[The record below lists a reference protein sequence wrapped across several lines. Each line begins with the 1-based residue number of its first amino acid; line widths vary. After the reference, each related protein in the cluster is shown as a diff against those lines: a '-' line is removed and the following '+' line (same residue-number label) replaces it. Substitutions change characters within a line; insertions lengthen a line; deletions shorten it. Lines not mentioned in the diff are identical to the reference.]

1 MSAFARSDQ
10 SLLSRWWWTVD
21 RWLILALLLL
31 VGAGFLLTFAA
42 STPVAERLGLS
53 PLHFAERQ
61 FAFLGLAVAV
71 MFVVS
76 LMQKKTVRR
85 LGSLMFPLTLA
96 LLYLTLFIGPEI
108 KGATR
113 WLPAGSF
120 TFQPSE
126 FLKPAFLV
134 FSAWMLAEGMRNPAF
149 QGRRIAAGAFALA
162 LVGLCLQPDFGQA
175 ALLSL
180 VFTAQLMVSG
190 LPLLWIG
197 SLGAASA
204 GAGVAGYFFIPHI
217 QNRIDAFLNPA
228 AADTY
233 QVDTALNAFRAG
245 GFFGVGPGEGMVKR
259 VLPDA
264 HTDFIFAVAGE
275 EFGTL
280 ACIGLLLLY
289 TAIVVRALSHLLEE
303 EDAFAVL
310 AAGGLAALFGLQAL
324 INIGV
329 NLSVIPAKGM
339 TLPFVS
345 YGGSSALAVAL
356 GMGMVLALTRRN
368 RFLKT
373 PPAGPRRKGAA

>member
-1 MSAFARSDQ
+1 MSAFARSDP

-31 VGAGFLLTFAA
+31 IGVGLLLTFAA
-42 STPVAERLGLS
+42 STPVAERLGLPS
-53 PLHFAERQ
+53 FHFAERQ
-61 FAFLGLAVAV
+61 LAFLSLAVAV

-85 LGSLMFPLTLA
+85 AGSLLFPVMLGLLFLTLWN
-96 LLYLTLFIGPEI
+96 GPEI

-113 WLPAGSF
+113 WLPIGSY

-126 FLKPAFLV
+126 FLKPAFIV
-134 FSAWMLAEGMRNPAF
+134 FAAWMLSEGMNSKAF
-149 QGRRIAAGAFALA
+149 PGRRVAGAVFAVTV
-162 LVGLCLQPDFGQA
+162 VGLALQPDFGQLV
-175 ALLSL
+175 LLSL
-180 VFTAQLMVSG
+180 VFAAQLIVSG
-190 LPLLWIG
+190 LPLVWIG
-197 SLGAASA
+197 ALGAASA
-204 GAGVAGYFFIPHI
+204 AAGAAGYLLIPHI
-217 QNRIDAFLNPA
+217 QNRIDAFLDPG

-245 GFFGVGPGEGMVKR
+245 GFFGTGPGEGMVKR
-259 VLPDA
+259 ILPDA

-289 TAIVVRALSHLLEE
+289 TVIVVRALSRLLEE
-303 EDAFAVL
+303 EDPFVVL
-310 AAGGLAALFGLQAL
+310 AAGGLAILFGLQAL

-345 YGGSSALAVAL
+345 YGGSSALAVAI

-373 PPAGPRRKGAA
+373 PSAGLRAGRAA